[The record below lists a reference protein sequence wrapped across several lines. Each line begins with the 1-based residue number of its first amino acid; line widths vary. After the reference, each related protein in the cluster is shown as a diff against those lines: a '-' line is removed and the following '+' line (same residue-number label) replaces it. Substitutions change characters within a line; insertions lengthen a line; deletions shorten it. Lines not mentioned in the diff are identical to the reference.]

1 MKTKC
6 ELAIAVT
13 SIMDIYNKYQNNYN
27 SHICGV
33 IFIEKLCSFFFPN
46 SKKLK
51 SGQLRWFLELSDP

>member
-27 SHICGV
+27 SHMCGV
-33 IFIEKLCSFFFPN
+33 IFIEKLCGFFF
-46 SKKLK
+46 
-51 SGQLRWFLELSDP
+51 FLTPKN

>member
-33 IFIEKLCSFFFPN
+33 VFIEKLCSFFFLTP
-46 SKKLK
+46 K
-51 SGQLRWFLELSDP
+51 D